1 MSISSISG
9 SGAPALAPLPAGT
22 TMAVVT
28 SVEPGS
34 SDSAL
39 VNNVQAAASGVSAA
53 IQSVGS
59 ALGSIINTTA

>member
-1 MSISSISG
+1 
-9 SGAPALAPLPAGT
+9 
-22 TMAVVT
+22 MAVVT

-59 ALGSIINTTA
+59 ALGNVINTTA